1 MPVVVL
7 PVVDTI
13 VLVASRTD
21 GDRVGAR
28 MVAAIKVD
36 EPVVAAAIPDEPW
49 TEFLEVARV
58 PKHPRFLLHRSL
70 LC

>member
-21 GDRVGAR
+21 GDRVGAST
-28 MVAAIKVD
+28 VAVIKVE

-49 TEFLEVARV
+49 TEFLEVDWV